1 MEKWSN
7 INFGAKRILFHVCA
21 LKFRLFSKL
30 ITLSLDLGHHVQG
43 PESSW
48 SHQRKNSRTVRSS
61 LLMQKKTKAQLKCT
75 SI

>member
-43 PESSW
+43 PESS
-48 SHQRKNSRTVRSS
+48 
-61 LLMQKKTKAQLKCT
+61 
-75 SI
+75 